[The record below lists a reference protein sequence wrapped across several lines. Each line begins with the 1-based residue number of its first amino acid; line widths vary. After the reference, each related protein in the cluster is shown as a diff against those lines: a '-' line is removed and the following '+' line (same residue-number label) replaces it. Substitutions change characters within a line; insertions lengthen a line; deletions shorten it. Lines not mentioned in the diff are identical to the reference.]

1 MDMLAHHSLFTYVQR
16 MVSTESF
23 FVLHHGRPK
32 RHVAARGPM
41 VAPIAGRESTRT
53 EKVQLIQPEPQST
66 DSGTHDKS
74 LIQRLLPIDYREAL
88 HQVSTMG
95 STAIGRPGLRI
106 MLNRKEN
113 GLHDHTCKSRIEWRR
128 FPTTDRSCRALR
140 PSVERSFPRR
150 D

>member
-1 MDMLAHHSLFTYVQR
+1 
-16 MVSTESF
+16 
-23 FVLHHGRPK
+23 
-32 RHVAARGPM
+32 M

-66 DSGTHDKS
+66 DSRTHNTS

-106 MLNRKEN
+106 MLNRKEKRVTRSYLQIPDRVAQVPHYRSQLSRTPAVSGTFISPK
-113 GLHDHTCKSRIEWRR
+113 GLESTK
-128 FPTTDRSCRALR
+128 T
-140 PSVERSFPRR
+140 
-150 D
+150 